1 MAYSPAGLPPGPL
14 KAMLPLSLPSRSVPE
29 KMLCARGLVA
39 EPKVVP
45 SKLIT
50 RLRAAPWNKG
60 DSEDMAAANAAAPPR
75 PCTKRSRPIKGTDE
89 AQAMASVARQ
99 NTPRPDS
106 HTRRL
111 PSTSVRLPA
120 TIMALP

>member
-1 MAYSPAGLPPGPL
+1 MAGQSATASMAPAASGP
-14 KAMLPLSLPSRSVPE
+14 KARPTPN
-29 KMLCARGLVA
+29 
-39 EPKVVP
+39 VVP

-50 RLRAAPWNKG
+50 LLRAAPWNNG

-75 PCTKRSRPIKGTDE
+75 PCTKRSRPIKGTDP

-99 NTPRPDS
+99 NTLNPAS

-111 PSTSVRLPA
+111 PSRSVRLPA

>member
-1 MAYSPAGLPPGPL
+1 MAGQCATASTAPAASGPKASPTPN
-14 KAMLPLSLPSRSVPE
+14 
-29 KMLCARGLVA
+29 
-39 EPKVVP
+39 VVP

-75 PCTKRSRPIKGTDE
+75 PCTKRSAAIKGTDD
-89 AQAMASVARQ
+89 ALAMATVTRQ
-99 NTPRPDS
+99 NTLKPAS

-111 PSTSVRLPA
+111 PSRSVRLPA